1 MGRGGYR
8 EIVMTI
14 YRTSKG
20 KCCNSLW
27 DKEGGVGSK
36 KWENPWTSYASGP
49 WLRLWKSECLLKPE
63 KLYFSSTKTV
73 YDTSKQCV
81 FFLSDTL
88 SDLFFH
94 LDVDQETAN
103 KYLEKFPKFT
113 PQLISDLKIQFQ
125 TFDLNQDGL
134 IDFHEL

>member
-1 MGRGGYR
+1 M
-8 EIVMTI
+8 
-14 YRTSKG
+14 
-20 KCCNSLW
+20 
-27 DKEGGVGSK
+27 
-36 KWENPWTSYASGP
+36 
-49 WLRLWKSECLLKPE
+49 
-63 KLYFSSTKTV
+63 